1 MIRLAALIYI
11 FVGVTLAGS
20 LIVAALTM
28 NMFDTRSIVIAA
40 VVGFVAA
47 LPVAWVLARKLR
59 EE

>member
-40 VVGFVAA
+40 VIGFVAA